1 MHPALSNGP
10 ILADGGIETDLI
22 FHHGIDL
29 PEFAAFVLLDDEAGR
44 GRLVRYWESYA
55 ALAAAAGVGLQ
66 LETPTW
72 RASSDW
78 GARLGY
84 TEHDLERATSAAV
97 ALLRSVEAT
106 HRGRVHPVVVGGVVG
121 PRYESVADASRF
133 TAPDARRYHR
143 PQIAALARAGVDL
156 VTALTLTN
164 TDEAIGI
171 VQASRE
177 LGTPIVI
184 SFTVEVDGRLVD
196 GTTLAGAIAA
206 VDRIAP
212 PDRYMINCAHT
223 SHILRAIAD
232 GGDWL
237 DRIWG
242 VRPNASSLSHDELD
256 ASDELD
262 EGDLELLASEL
273 ASLRQRLPSLGL
285 IGGCCGTDARH
296 IARFWNTDEQRV
308 KRHGLGAGSL
318 RAGSGEFETR

>member
-1 MHPALSNGP
+1 MSPALSSRP

-29 PEFAAFVLLDDEAGR
+29 PEFAAFVLLDDDAGR
-44 GRLVRYWESYA
+44 DLLVRYWESYA
-55 ALAAAAGVGLQ
+55 VLAWAAGVGLQ

-78 GARLGY
+78 GAKLGY
-84 TEHDLERATSAAV
+84 TELDLERVSTAAV
-97 ALLRSVEAT
+97 ALLRGVEET
-106 HRGRVHPVVVGGVVG
+106 HRSRVLPIVVGGVVG
-121 PRYESVADASRF
+121 PRYESAADASPF
-133 TAPDARRYHR
+133 TAQDARRYHR

-171 VQASRE
+171 VQAARA
-177 LGTPIVI
+177 LDTPIVI

-196 GTTLAGAIAA
+196 GTTLADAIAA
-206 VDRIAP
+206 VDQIAP
-212 PDRYMINCAHT
+212 PEKYMVNCAHT

-232 GGDWL
+232 GGDWV

-242 VRPNASSLSHDELD
+242 VRPNASSLSHEQLD

-262 EGDLELLASEL
+262 EGDLDLLAAEL
-273 ASLRQRLPSLGL
+273 GSIRQRLPSLAL

-296 IARFWNTDEQRV
+296 IARFWKIDEQRV
-308 KRHGLGAGSL
+308 SP
-318 RAGSGEFETR
+318 

>member
-1 MHPALSNGP
+1 VIAMNPTHSRQPRQP
-10 ILADGGIETDLI
+10 ILADAGIETDLI

-29 PEFAAFVLLDDEAGR
+29 PEFAAFVLLDDDPGR
-44 GRLVRYWESYA
+44 DLLVRYWESYA
-55 ALAAAAGVGLQ
+55 ALAEAAGVGLQ

-72 RASSDW
+72 RANSDW
-78 GARLGY
+78 GAKLGY
-84 TEHDLERATSAAV
+84 TAIDLERVTTAAV
-97 ALLRSVEAT
+97 ALLRSVEET
-106 HRGRVHPVVVGGVVG
+106 HRSRVQPIVVSGAVG
-121 PRYESVADASRF
+121 PRHESAADASPF
-133 TAPDARRYHR
+133 TAWDARLYHR

-177 LGTPIVI
+177 LDTPIVI

-196 GTTLAGAIAA
+196 GKTLAEAIAD
-206 VDRIAP
+206 VDQIAP
-212 PDRYMINCAHT
+212 PDRYMVNCAHT
-223 SHILRAIAD
+223 SHIVRAIAD

-242 VRPNASSLSHDELD
+242 VRPNASALSHEQLD

-262 EGDLELLASEL
+262 EGDPEMLTAELG
-273 ASLRQRLPSLGL
+273 SLRQRLPSLAL

-296 IARFWNTDEQRV
+296 IARFWKIDEQRV
-308 KRHGLGAGSL
+308 NS
-318 RAGSGEFETR
+318 